1 VSSTLAI
8 VLLAG
13 LGVACVVSVG
23 WALRS
28 RRELAA
34 LRVRQV
40 ETERVSRARTRT
52 VAAVAHDLRTPLT
65 ALIGFTELLL
75 EGRAGALNARQD
87 EYLGVVRSSAGHLL
101 TLVDET
107 LDTASI
113 EAGHVSLRPR
123 PVDPGVVAAECVAAL
138 APLAA
143 GRRVVLDHRRAPLGP
158 ALLDA
163 ARLRQVIDNLV
174 GNAIKF
180 TEPGGRVVVS
190 LTRSGGRLIV
200 AVADTG
206 IGIAAADRERIFEEF
221 VRLRDGR
228 RAGNG
233 LGLAVTR
240 QIVTAQGG
248 GVDVDAAPGQGSTF
262 TAWLP
267 WVEVTAEDRARLQ
280 ADDPV
285 APDPFGA
292 GAGLGYGAG
301 RGRRFSPRGGRRAP
315 GRADA
320 ASPAASARA
329 ARP

>member
-8 VLLAG
+8 ALLAG
-13 LGVACVVSVG
+13 MGVACVACVG

-40 ETERVSRARTRT
+40 ETERVARARTRT

-65 ALIGFTELLL
+65 AVIGFTELLRD
-75 EGRAGALNARQD
+75 GRAGALNARQD

-143 GRRVVLDHRRAPLGP
+143 GRRVALDHRQAPLGP

-190 LTRSGGRLIV
+190 LSRNDGRLTV

-248 GVDVDAAPGQGSTF
+248 GVEVDAAPGQGSTF

-267 WVEVTAEDRARLQ
+267 WVEVTDEDRSRLQ
-280 ADDPV
+280 AD
-285 APDPFGA
+285 ASSTPDPFGA
-292 GAGLGYGAG
+292 GPG
-301 RGRRFSPRGGRRAP
+301 RAFSRRRGRRAP

-320 ASPAASARA
+320 ASRAASARA